1 MKKRITIIM
10 DCKLDK
16 KIKVLQKKEIIKTG
30 KSVSYSSVLNS
41 VLRKSV
47 KQL

>member
-1 MKKRITIIM
+1 MKKRVTIVM

-16 KIKVLQKKEIIKTG
+16 KIKVLQKKDMIKTG

-41 VLRKSV
+41 ILRKSL